1 MLYKT
6 NYQSPIG
13 PIIILANDSGLLG
26 AWYENQEHF
35 AGTFDLDR
43 AEVIENPSD
52 QPILKQATDWFDAY
66 FDGQNPSVK
75 DLPLMPQGTAFQ
87 QEVWAELTKVGY
99 GETISYQELADRV
112 AARQTKGRGSARAV
126 GEAVGRNPIS
136 IMIPCHRVIATNGDL
151 TGYAGGIDKKITL
164 LKIEGITPKIQ
175 KASAIHGDQNH
186 SRSNK
191 TYIQSL

>member
-6 NYQSPIG
+6 NYLSPID

-35 AGTFDLDR
+35 AGTFDLDC
-43 AEVIENPSD
+43 AETIENPID

-66 FDGQNPSVK
+66 FDGHNPSAK

-112 AARQTKGRGSARAV
+112 ADRQTKGRGSARAV
-126 GEAVGRNPIS
+126 GGAVGRNPIS
-136 IMIPCHRVIATNGDL
+136 IMIPCHRVIASNGVL

-164 LKIEGITPKIQ
+164 LKLEGIEPKI
-175 KASAIHGDQNH
+175 
-186 SRSNK
+186 
-191 TYIQSL
+191 

>member
-43 AEVIENPSD
+43 AEVIEKPSD

-126 GEAVGRNPIS
+126 GGAVGRNPIS
-136 IMIPCHRVIATNGDL
+136 IMIPCHRVIATNGNL

-164 LKIEGITPKIQ
+164 LKIEGITPKI
-175 KASAIHGDQNH
+175 
-186 SRSNK
+186 
-191 TYIQSL
+191 